1 MYIKFND
8 SEAGKDALIAKH
20 SNNFFLIFSLFFS
33 YNYSYTTVLTLFTL
47 KYLRY
52 LQNNIVTTV
61 LTNRI
66 LKLLIKQF
74 LHNLQYSDYT
84 TTDKLIA
91 PILFC
96 YSTNTEIHRF
106 TDQKFDF
113 INILLA
119 IGSRLKFKVHTIHS

>member
-52 LQNNIVTTV
+52 LQNNIFAIV
-61 LTNRI
+61 LTVGY
-66 LKLLIKQF
+66 LGY
-74 LHNLQYSDYT
+74 LQNSFYT
-84 TTDKLIA
+84 TCNTVI
-91 PILFC
+91 ILH
-96 YSTNTEIHRF
+96 Y
-106 TDQKFDF
+106 D
-113 INILLA
+113 
-119 IGSRLKFKVHTIHS
+119 G